1 MVNEIMNEDK
11 KANISF
17 WIKLI
22 IAILTGIGSA
32 LATTSCMSAVGAHG
46 LISML

>member
-1 MVNEIMNEDK
+1 MNDEK
-11 KANISF
+11 KANIGF

>member
-1 MVNEIMNEDK
+1 MDEDK

-22 IAILTGIGSA
+22 VAILTGIGSA
-32 LATTSCMSAVGAHG
+32 LATTGCMSAAGMHG
-46 LISML
+46 LLSML

>member
-1 MVNEIMNEDK
+1 MTENSRQ
-11 KANISF
+11 NINL

-22 IAILTGIGSA
+22 IAVLTGIGSA

-46 LISML
+46 LLTML

>member
-1 MVNEIMNEDK
+1 MDEDK

-32 LATTSCMSAVGAHG
+32 LATTSCMSAAGMHG

>member
-1 MVNEIMNEDK
+1 MNDEK

-22 IAILTGIGSA
+22 IAVLTGIGSA
-32 LATTSCMSAVGAHG
+32 LATTSCMSATGMHG
-46 LISML
+46 LLSML